1 MNEPLRNLMKDE
13 FNEAIREAEEEI
25 FKMMTRKF
33 LAQGQSVDY
42 IAEFIEVDIE
52 KVEKWL
58 EEAREAKGTNKWKQ

>member
-13 FNEAIREAEEEI
+13 FDEAIREAEEKL

-33 LAQGQSVDY
+33 FAQGQSVDY

-58 EEAREAKGTNKWKQ
+58 EEMEEMEERRKS